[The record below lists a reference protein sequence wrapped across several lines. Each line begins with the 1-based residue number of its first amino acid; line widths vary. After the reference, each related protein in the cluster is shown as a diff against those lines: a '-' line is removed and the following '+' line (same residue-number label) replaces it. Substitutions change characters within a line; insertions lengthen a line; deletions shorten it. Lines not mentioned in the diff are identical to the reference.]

1 MSSQNLS
8 KYLILAIKGF
18 CMGAANVVPGVSGGT
33 MALILGIYEELIHA
47 IRSLNLRFLRLIAML
62 KIREA
67 FSSVSWPFL
76 LSVCLGVLVATLS
89 LAEALSWLLFT
100 YPVVVWSFFFGLIL
114 SSIFTVGRVVR
125 EWRIPTF
132 VAIGVGAVG
141 AYFLFGM
148 IPVAT
153 PNAAWF
159 LILSGFLA
167 ICAMILPGISGAYIL
182 VLLGKYHY
190 TLEALNNRDFQSLF
204 LLMVGAVAGLLS
216 FVRVLDWLL
225 KRYYDLTMAILIG
238 LMLGSLRRIWPWKET
253 LTTFIDSHGN
263 EVPALQVN
271 ILPPSLNTEVVLAFL
286 FMLLGFVVVV
296 ALNYWEHKKN
306 YCLVPYVHR
315 SILDGGMGCS

>member
-8 KYLILAIKGF
+8 KYLVLVIKGF

-159 LILSGFLA
+159 LVLSGFLA

-271 ILPPSLNTEVVLAFL
+271 ILPPGLDTEVVLAFL
-286 FMLLGFVVVV
+286 FMLLGFAVVIS
-296 ALNYWEHKKN
+296 LNYWEHKKN
-306 YCLVPYVHR
+306 
-315 SILDGGMGCS
+315 